1 MVLRRWVLA
10 AVVLAAFGGSAALKR
25 AIAGRPE
32 APGGAPAGA
41 ARIVSLAPSL
51 TEIVFELG
59 LGDRVAAVTRYCTYP
74 PEARSKP
81 QVGGYY
87 DPSYEA
93 VTAARPDL
101 VLMLTEQEE
110 VRREFAKLG
119 LRTLTADHFT
129 VRGVLDSILA
139 IGAACGCPERAAALR
154 ERLESRIRDIGR
166 RTAGRPRP
174 RVLLSIGRMAGDA
187 SLNRVTVC
195 GRKGYFE
202 ELLELAGGTNAFEG
216 ELEFPSLSA
225 EGILQADPD
234 VVIELWP
241 DLKEKGL
248 DPEPV
253 RKQWSTI
260 PGFRGRVHVIGESY
274 VMVPGPRM
282 ALLLEDLA
290 RAIHPEVVHD

>member
-1 MVLRRWVLA
+1 MVLRRWILA
-10 AVVLAAFGGSAALKR
+10 AIVLAAFGGSAALKR
-25 AIAGRPE
+25 AVAGRPE
-32 APGGAPAGA
+32 VPSGPPAGA

-59 LGDRVAAVTRYCTYP
+59 LGDRLVGVTRYCTYP
-74 PEARSKP
+74 PEARLKP

-101 VLMLTEQEE
+101 VLTLVEHDET
-110 VRREFAKLG
+110 RRELAKLG

-129 VRGVLDSILA
+129 VRGVLDSIA
-139 IGAACGCPERAAALR
+139 AVGAACGCSPRAAELR
-154 ERLESRIRDIGR
+154 DRLEARIRDVGR
-166 RTAGRPRP
+166 RTSGRPRP

-195 GRKGYFE
+195 GRNGYFE
-202 ELLELAGGTNAFEG
+202 ELLRLAGGTNAFEG

-225 EGILQADPD
+225 EGILQANPD

-260 PGFRGRVHVIGESY
+260 PGFRARVHVIGENY

-282 ALLLEDLA
+282 VLFLEDLA

>member
-1 MVLRRWVLA
+1 MVLRRWVLV

-32 APGGAPAGA
+32 APGGTSAGA
-41 ARIVSLAPSL
+41 VRIVSLAPSL

-74 PEARSKP
+74 PEARAKP

-93 VTAARPDL
+93 VTAAKPDL
-101 VLMLTEQEE
+101 VLTLTEHEE
-110 VRREFAKLG
+110 IRRELAKLG
-119 LRTLTADHFT
+119 LRTLTADHLT

-139 IGAACGCPERAAALR
+139 IGGACGCCERATALR
-154 ERLESRIRDIGR
+154 DRLEARIRDVGR
-166 RTAGRPRP
+166 RTSGRPKP

-187 SLNRVTVC
+187 SLNRVTIC

-216 ELEFPSLSA
+216 DLEFPSLSA
-225 EGILQADPD
+225 EGILQTNPD

-248 DPEPV
+248 DPELV
-253 RKQWSTI
+253 RKQWSRI
-260 PGFRGRVHVIGESY
+260 PGFRARVDVIGESY
-274 VMVPGPRM
+274 VIVPGPRM
-282 ALLLEDLA
+282 VVLLEDLA

>member
-1 MVLRRWVLA
+1 MALRRWILA

-32 APGGAPAGA
+32 APGGPPAGA
-41 ARIVSLAPSL
+41 TRIVSLAPSL
-51 TEIVFELG
+51 TEILFELG
-59 LGDRVAAVTRYCTYP
+59 LGDRVVAVTRYCTYP
-74 PEARSKP
+74 PEARTKL
-81 QVGGYY
+81 QIGGYY

-93 VTAARPDL
+93 VTAAKPDL
-101 VLMLTEQEE
+101 VLTLTEHEE
-110 VRREFAKLG
+110 TRRELAKLG

-154 ERLESRIRDIGR
+154 DRLEARIRDVGR
-166 RTAGRPRP
+166 RTSGRPRP
-174 RVLLSIGRMAGDA
+174 RVLLSIGRMAGEA
-187 SLNRVTVC
+187 SLNRMTVC
-195 GRKGYFE
+195 GRNKYFE
-202 ELLELAGGTNAFEG
+202 ELLELAGGRNAFEG

-225 EGILQADPD
+225 EGVLQANPD

-253 RKQWSTI
+253 RKQWSAI
-260 PGFRGRVHVIGESY
+260 PGFHARVDVIGESY

-282 ALLLEDLA
+282 VLFLEALA